1 VVTFQS
7 RFGRAEWL
15 QPYTQDTVVALA
27 KEGIRRVDVACP
39 GFVADCLETLEEIGL
54 EVKDAF
60 LAAGGKEFHAIPCL
74 NEEPAFIA
82 ALADL
87 VWRNLAGWLTPPPD
101 AATREL
107 TLLRAKGLGART

>member
-1 VVTFQS
+1 M
-7 RFGRAEWL
+7 
-15 QPYTQDTVVALA
+15 
-27 KEGIRRVDVACP
+27 
-39 GFVADCLETLEEIGL
+39 
-54 EVKDAF
+54 
-60 LAAGGKEFHAIPCL
+60 
-74 NEEPAFIA
+74 IA